1 MLSADQEW
9 EKFLKGDT
17 LQDSKNEII
26 YGNETFIPK
35 VTEIYISTQTKIGH
49 LNQSIDLTDKDALT
63 SLLTSLNLEVKP
75 GKTGTIIHINGK
87 DVSDEIRSVQITEH
101 VSEVSSLSEVREAMV
116 AIQKTLGN
124 KSDCVVEGRDIG
136 TIVFPEAEFK
146 FFMIAD
152 VETRARRR
160 QSDLLTLGEERSLE
174 ELIKDLKIRD
184 QKDSTRSQSP
194 LTKSADA
201 VEIDTTHFSID
212 EQVKL
217 IVNHINSKSE
227 QRKKYGK

>member
-1 MLSADQEW
+1 MIIAIDGTAASGKSTTAKIIASELGIMY
-9 EKFLKGDT
+9 LDT
-17 LQDSKNEII
+17 GAM
-26 YGNETFIPK
+26 YRA
-35 VTEIYISTQTKIGH
+35 VTLAV
-49 LNQSIDLTDKDALT
+49 LNQSVDLTDKDALT

-75 GKTGTIIHINGK
+75 EKTGTIIHINGK

-101 VSEVSSLSEVREAMV
+101 VSEVSSIFKVREAMV
-116 AIQKTLGN
+116 AIQRTLGN

>member
-1 MLSADQEW
+1 MIIAIDGTAASGKSTTAKIIASELGIMY
-9 EKFLKGDT
+9 LDT
-17 LQDSKNEII
+17 GAM
-26 YGNETFIPK
+26 YRA
-35 VTEIYISTQTKIGH
+35 VTLAV
-49 LNQSIDLTDKDALT
+49 LNQSVDLTDKDALT
-63 SLLTSLNLEVKP
+63 SMLTSLNLEVKP

-101 VSEVSSLSEVREAMV
+101 VSEVSSIFKIREAMV
-116 AIQKTLGN
+116 AIQRTLGN

-152 VETRARRR
+152 VETRAQRR

>member
-1 MLSADQEW
+1 MIIAIDGTAASGKSTTAKIIASELGIMY
-9 EKFLKGDT
+9 LDT
-17 LQDSKNEII
+17 GAM
-26 YGNETFIPK
+26 YRA
-35 VTEIYISTQTKIGH
+35 VTLAV
-49 LNQSIDLTDKDALT
+49 LNQSVDLADKDALT

-101 VSEVSSLSEVREAMV
+101 VSEVSSISEVREAMV

-152 VETRARRR
+152 VETRAQRR

>member
-1 MLSADQEW
+1 MIIAIDGTAASGKSTTAKKIASL
-9 EKFLKGDT
+9 LGIMYLDT
-17 LQDSKNEII
+17 GAM
-26 YGNETFIPK
+26 YRA
-35 VTEIYISTQTKIGH
+35 VTLAV
-49 LNQSIDLTDKDALT
+49 LNQSVDLTDKDALT

-75 GKTGTIIHINGK
+75 GKTSTIIHLNGK

-101 VSEVSSLSEVREAMV
+101 VSEVSSIFKIREAMV
-116 AIQKTLGN
+116 AIQRTLGN

-136 TIVFPEAEFK
+136 TIVFPEADFK

>member
-1 MLSADQEW
+1 MYL
-9 EKFLKGDT
+9 DT
-17 LQDSKNEII
+17 GAM
-26 YGNETFIPK
+26 YRA
-35 VTEIYISTQTKIGH
+35 VTLAV
-49 LNQSIDLTDKDALT
+49 LNQSVDLTDKDALT

-75 GKTGTIIHINGK
+75 GKTGTIIHVNGK

-101 VSEVSSLSEVREAMV
+101 VSEVSSIFKVREAMV
-116 AIQKTLGN
+116 AIQRTLGN

-160 QSDLLTLGEERSLE
+160 QLDLLTLGEERSLE

>member
-1 MLSADQEW
+1 
-9 EKFLKGDT
+9 
-17 LQDSKNEII
+17 
-26 YGNETFIPK
+26 
-35 VTEIYISTQTKIGH
+35 
-49 LNQSIDLTDKDALT
+49 
-63 SLLTSLNLEVKP
+63 
-75 GKTGTIIHINGK
+75 
-87 DVSDEIRSVQITEH
+87 
-101 VSEVSSLSEVREAMV
+101 MV
-116 AIQKTLGN
+116 AIQRTLGN

-152 VETRARRR
+152 VKTRARRR
-160 QSDLLTLGEERSLE
+160 QTDLLTLGEERSLE

-217 IVNHINSKSE
+217 IVNHINSKIE
-227 QRKKYGK
+227 QRKKIC

>member
-1 MLSADQEW
+1 MIIAIDGTAASGKSTTAKIIASELGIMY
-9 EKFLKGDT
+9 LDT
-17 LQDSKNEII
+17 GAM
-26 YGNETFIPK
+26 YRA
-35 VTEIYISTQTKIGH
+35 VTLAV

-63 SLLTSLNLEVKP
+63 SLLTSLNLEVKS
-75 GKTGTIIHINGK
+75 GKSSTIIHINGK

-101 VSEVSSLSEVREAMV
+101 VSEVSSIFNVREAMV
-116 AIQKTLGN
+116 AIQRTLGN

>member
-1 MLSADQEW
+1 MIIAIDGTAASGKSTTAKIIASELGIMY
-9 EKFLKGDT
+9 LDT
-17 LQDSKNEII
+17 GAM
-26 YGNETFIPK
+26 YRA
-35 VTEIYISTQTKIGH
+35 VTLAV
-49 LNQSIDLTDKDALT
+49 LNQSVDLTDKDALT
-63 SLLTSLNLEVKP
+63 SMLTSLNLEVKP

-101 VSEVSSLSEVREAMV
+101 VSEVSSIFKVREAMV
-116 AIQKTLGN
+116 AIQRTLGN

-152 VETRARRR
+152 VETRAQRR

>member
-1 MLSADQEW
+1 MIIAIDGTAASGKSTTAKIIASELGIMY
-9 EKFLKGDT
+9 LDT
-17 LQDSKNEII
+17 GAM
-26 YGNETFIPK
+26 YRA
-35 VTEIYISTQTKIGH
+35 VTLAV
-49 LNQSIDLTDKDALT
+49 LNQSVDLTDKDALT

-101 VSEVSSLSEVREAMV
+101 VSEVSSIFKVREAMV
-116 AIQKTLGN
+116 AIQRTLGN

-227 QRKKYGK
+227 

>member
-1 MLSADQEW
+1 MIIAIDGTAASGKSTTAKIIASELGIMY
-9 EKFLKGDT
+9 LDT
-17 LQDSKNEII
+17 GAM
-26 YGNETFIPK
+26 YRA
-35 VTEIYISTQTKIGH
+35 VTLVV
-49 LNQSIDLTDKDALT
+49 LNQSVDLTDKDALT

-101 VSEVSSLSEVREAMV
+101 VSEVSSIFKVREAMV
-116 AIQKTLGN
+116 AIQRTLGN

>member
-1 MLSADQEW
+1 MIIAIDGTAASGKSTTAKKIASELGIMY
-9 EKFLKGDT
+9 LDT
-17 LQDSKNEII
+17 GAM
-26 YGNETFIPK
+26 YRA
-35 VTEIYISTQTKIGH
+35 VTLAV
-49 LNQSIDLTDKDALT
+49 LNQSVDLTDKDALT
-63 SLLTSLNLEVKP
+63 SLLTSLSLEVKP

-101 VSEVSSLSEVREAMV
+101 VSEVSSIFKVREAMV
-116 AIQKTLGN
+116 AIQRTLGN

>member
-1 MLSADQEW
+1 MIIAIDGTAASGKSTTAKIIASELGIMY
-9 EKFLKGDT
+9 LDT
-17 LQDSKNEII
+17 GAM
-26 YGNETFIPK
+26 YRA
-35 VTEIYISTQTKIGH
+35 VTLAV
-49 LNQSIDLTDKDALT
+49 LNQSVDLTDKDALT
-63 SLLTSLNLEVKP
+63 SLLISLNLEVKP

-101 VSEVSSLSEVREAMV
+101 VSEVSSIFKVREAMV
-116 AIQKTLGN
+116 AIQRTLGN

-160 QSDLLTLGEERSLE
+160 QSDLLTFGEERSLE
-174 ELIKDLKIRD
+174 ELMNDLKIRD

>member
-1 MLSADQEW
+1 MIIAIDGTAASGKSTTAKKVASKLGIMY
-9 EKFLKGDT
+9 LDT
-17 LQDSKNEII
+17 GAM
-26 YGNETFIPK
+26 YRA
-35 VTEIYISTQTKIGH
+35 VTLAV
-49 LNQSIDLTDKDALT
+49 LNQSVDLTDKDALT

-101 VSEVSSLSEVREAMV
+101 VSEVSSIFKVREAMV
-116 AIQKTLGN
+116 AIQRTLGN

>member
-1 MLSADQEW
+1 MIIAIDGTAASGKSTTAKKIASELGIMY
-9 EKFLKGDT
+9 LDT
-17 LQDSKNEII
+17 GAM
-26 YGNETFIPK
+26 YRA
-35 VTEIYISTQTKIGH
+35 VTLAV
-49 LNQSIDLTDKDALT
+49 LNQSVDLTDKDALT

-87 DVSDEIRSVQITEH
+87 DVSDEIRSVKITEH
-101 VSEVSSLSEVREAMV
+101 VSKVSSIFKVREAMV
-116 AIQKTLGN
+116 AIQRTLGN

-217 IVNHINSKSE
+217 IVNHINLKSE
-227 QRKKYGK
+227 QRKKYDK